1 METARFSYLC
11 IEFSRG
17 LLWGSVVKS
26 AKDCQNLVDMLM
38 ERVSEYGDA
47 PFLWSKYDGAFQP
60 QSWNHVAGQIA
71 KLAWALTDL
80 GVRPGDRVA
89 LISENRPEWLIS
101 DMAIMVA
108 GGITVPT
115 YITNTTRD
123 HEHILQNSGA
133 KGAIVST
140 ERLAQAV
147 LPAAH
152 QSDALRFIVA
162 MEPPKISQSLSVD
175 IRLWDQ
181 VMEASE
187 GRVEEVF
194 DAVRTL
200 KRDDTACIIY
210 TSGTGGAPKGVMLH
224 HGAILHNAAG
234 ATAVVEELGLKD
246 DVFLCF
252 LPLSH
257 AYEHS
262 GGQFLPISVGAQIY
276 YAESIDKLAANM
288 AEAHPTIMT
297 VVPRLF
303 ELLRNRVLRGVREQG
318 GLREKLFERA
328 LALGIKRYRA
338 PESLGVME
346 KLEDR
351 ILDRLVRK
359 KVQQRFGGR
368 LKAMVSGGAPLNPE
382 VGEFFMAL
390 GLRLLQGYGQTES
403 GPVASV
409 NRVNNIKMHTVG
421 PPLDDTEIKIAD
433 DGEILIRGELV
444 MQGYW
449 RDEEAT
455 AIALQDGWLH
465 TGDIGLLDEDGH
477 LQITDRKKDIIV
489 NDKGDTISPQRIEG
503 MLTLE
508 PEIAQA
514 MIYGDRR
521 PHLVGLLV
529 PDPDWLA
536 EWAKARG
543 KEPSLA
549 ALRKD
554 SDLHE
559 SLDLAVSRVNE
570 RVSNLEK
577 IRRFAVI
584 SEPFGIDNQQMT
596 PTMKIRR
603 HVITDDYRT
612 ELDALY

>member
-1 METARFSYLC
+1 M
-11 IEFSRG
+11 
-17 LLWGSVVKS
+17 KS

-38 ERVSEYGDA
+38 DRVSLFGDA
-47 PFLWSKYDGAFQP
+47 PFLWAKYGGSYQP
-60 QSWNHVAGQIA
+60 QSWNRVAEQIA
-71 KLAWALTDL
+71 KLAGALKDM
-80 GVRPGDRVA
+80 GVQPGDRVA

-101 DMAIMVA
+101 DMAIMAA

-140 ERLAQAV
+140 ERLAQGF

-152 QSDALRFIVA
+152 QSDALRFVIA

-181 VMEASE
+181 VMEASKGQIE
-187 GRVEEVF
+187 DLY
-194 DAVRTL
+194 DAARTL

-224 HGAILHNAAG
+224 HGAILHNSAG
-234 ATAVVEELGLKD
+234 ATEVIKELGLKD

-262 GGQFLPISVGAQIY
+262 GGQFLPISAGAQIY

-288 AEAHPTIMT
+288 AEASPTIMT

-303 ELLRNRVLRGVREQG
+303 ELLRNRVLRGVQEQG
-318 GLREKLFERA
+318 GAREKLFERA

-338 PESLGVME
+338 PKSLGLIE
-346 KLEDR
+346 KIEDK

-368 LKAMVSGGAPLNPE
+368 LKALVSGGAPLNPE

-390 GLRLLQGYGQTES
+390 GIRLLQGYGQTES

-409 NRVNNIKMHTVG
+409 NRVGNIKMHTVG

-433 DGEILIRGELV
+433 DGEILLRGELV

-455 AIALQDGWLH
+455 AIALEDGWLH
-465 TGDIGLLDEDGH
+465 TGDIGLLDDDGH

-514 MIYGDRR
+514 MIYGDKR

-529 PDPDWLA
+529 PDADWLA
-536 EWAKARG
+536 DWAKARG

-554 SDLHE
+554 PDLHE
-559 SLDLAVSRVNE
+559 SLDRVVGRVNE

-577 IRRFAVI
+577 VRRFTLI
-584 SEPFGIDNQQMT
+584 GEPFGIDNQQMT

-612 ELDALY
+612 ELEALY

>member
-1 METARFSYLC
+1 M
-11 IEFSRG
+11 
-17 LLWGSVVKS
+17 KS
-26 AKDCQNLVDMLM
+26 AKDSQNLVDMLM
-38 ERVSEYGDA
+38 DRVSQYGDA
-47 PFLWSKYDGAFQP
+47 PFLWSKDGGAYQP
-60 QSWNHVAGQIA
+60 LSWNQTSEQIA
-71 KLAWALTDL
+71 KLAWALKDM
-80 GVRPGDRVA
+80 GVQPGDRVA
-89 LISENRPEWLIS
+89 LVSENRPEWLIS
-101 DMAIMVA
+101 DMAIMAA

-140 ERLAQAV
+140 ERLAQAL

-152 QSDALRFIVA
+152 QSDPLRFVIA
-162 MEPPKISQSLSVD
+162 MESPKISQSLSVD

-181 VMEASE
+181 VMEASQ
-187 GRVEEVF
+187 GKVEEVHE
-194 DAVRTL
+194 AARTL

-210 TSGTGGAPKGVMLH
+210 TSGTGGAPKGVMLR

-234 ATAVVEELGLKD
+234 ATEVVKELGIKD

-262 GGQFLPISVGAQIY
+262 GGQFLPISIGAQIY

-288 AEAHPTIMT
+288 AEAHPTIMM

-303 ELLRNRVLRGVREQG
+303 EMLQSRILRGVREQG
-318 GLREKLFERA
+318 GLREKLFGRA
-328 LALGIKRYRA
+328 LALGIKRYQD
-338 PESLGVME
+338 PGSLGLVE
-346 KLEDR
+346 KLEDKL
-351 ILDRLVRK
+351 LDRLVRK
-359 KVQQRFGGR
+359 KVQHRFGGR
-368 LKAMVSGGAPLNPE
+368 LKALVSGGAPLNPE

-390 GLRLLQGYGQTES
+390 GIRLLQGYGQTES

-409 NRVNNIKMHTVG
+409 NRPSQMKMHTVG

-449 RDEEAT
+449 RDEEGT
-455 AIALQDGWLH
+455 AIALEDGWLH
-465 TGDIGLLDEDGH
+465 TGDIGVLDDDGH

-514 MIYGDRR
+514 MIYGDKR

-529 PDPDWLA
+529 PDADWLA
-536 EWAKARG
+536 AWAKARG
-543 KEPSLA
+543 KAPQLA
-549 ALRKD
+549 ALAEDPELRD
-554 SDLHE
+554 
-559 SLDLAVSRVNE
+559 SLDQAVDRVNE
-570 RVSNLEK
+570 RVSNLER
-577 IRRFAVI
+577 IRRFAVV
-584 SEPFGIDNQQMT
+584 SEPFSIDNQQMT

-603 HVITDDYRT
+603 HVITGAYRT
-612 ELDALY
+612 ELEALY